1 MGNHVFICYAHD
13 DWNFVQRIAIK
24 LKELGVPIWLD
35 NWDIPHGANWNQTRD
50 NALYDAAQC
59 LVILSSAAVNSEQ
72 VEAEWVTALEEKKP
86 LVPILYQTCR
96 IPSRL
101 RLIQRFDFTNGG
113 LENEEILE
121 ALLRALGG
129 QQEPSGSQAK
139 KGLVS
144 KAGGQGEETTKPLI
158 ITSPPALSEIT
169 NSIGMKLV
177 LIPAGSF

>member
-1 MGNHVFICYAHD
+1 MPLQTRCKTCYAYECRSD
-13 DWNFVQRIAIK
+13 TPAERLYIRQGGTCLWGITFSSVTRTKIGTSSKRIAIK
-24 LKELGVPIWLD
+24 LKERGVPIWLD
-35 NWDIPHGANWNQTRD
+35 EWDIPHGANWNETRD

-59 LVILSSAAVNSEQ
+59 LVILSSAAVNSQQ
-72 VEAEWVTALEEKKP
+72 VQAEWVTALEEKKP

-101 RLIQRFDFTNGG
+101 RLIQRFDFTSGG

-139 KGLVS
+139 KVS
-144 KAGGQGEETTKPLI
+144 
-158 ITSPPALSEIT
+158 
-169 NSIGMKLV
+169 
-177 LIPAGSF
+177 